1 MFGPRQ
7 FSWSG
12 QNLLEEITDTT
23 ENLMKWN
30 ILLVK
35 GKKKKI
41 NRDFESSGE
50 RNWKLSLVQ
59 EACIFFY
66 LYNLNLCGTHKT
78 KEGKSPVV
86 EQIGEIF

>member
-1 MFGPRQ
+1 MFGLRQ

-35 GKKKKI
+35 GKKI

-59 EACIFFY
+59 DACSFSFA
-66 LYNLNLCGTHKT
+66 
-78 KEGKSPVV
+78 
-86 EQIGEIF
+86 

>member
-1 MFGPRQ
+1 MFGLRQ

-35 GKKKKI
+35 GKKKSIEISK
-41 NRDFESSGE
+41 
-50 RNWKLSLVQ
+50 
-59 EACIFFY
+59 
-66 LYNLNLCGTHKT
+66 
-78 KEGKSPVV
+78 VV
-86 EQIGEIF
+86 ASEIELF

>member
-1 MFGPRQ
+1 MFGLRQ

-35 GKKKKI
+35 GKKI

-50 RNWKLSLVQ
+50 RNWNLSLMQ
-59 EACIFFY
+59 DACIFFICIILIY
-66 LYNLNLCGTHKT
+66 AEHIKPKKVKVL
-78 KEGKSPVV
+78 
-86 EQIGEIF
+86 